1 MPLGT
6 ASILWNLEKQA
17 QLKGNY
23 SNHQEKLSCMK
34 AQQSWRRFSQNMSWI
49 QLFDVNI
56 VCRCEAALGLNPSSN
71 PPSGAGER
79 CYSCE
84 SRWINN
90 ISKNMSLKLES
101 YKFLGDFVLAK
112 VSNILKKTSWR
123 CSKFW
128 QIAGASH
135 GGRCPGRR
143 LGIPLNS
150 DVLFCLAQ
158 IGFKIWPDAFAYT
171 VYIVKYHTVRDTNGL
186 VNLVLIPSRKYF
198 GLA

>member
-1 MPLGT
+1 MLPLQLNWSPSCSTSAVPSSQAAHVARFWRNGNKRGRGSLVIRMPLGCPLGT

-101 YKFLGDFVLAK
+101 
-112 VSNILKKTSWR
+112 
-123 CSKFW
+123 
-128 QIAGASH
+128 
-135 GGRCPGRR
+135 
-143 LGIPLNS
+143 
-150 DVLFCLAQ
+150 
-158 IGFKIWPDAFAYT
+158 
-171 VYIVKYHTVRDTNGL
+171 
-186 VNLVLIPSRKYF
+186 
-198 GLA
+198 

>member
-71 PPSGAGER
+71 HSKLCWGKMLFL
-79 CYSCE
+79 
-84 SRWINN
+84 WVKMDQH
-90 ISKNMSLKLES
+90 ISKNMSLELES
-101 YKFLGDFVLAK
+101 YRFLGDFVLAK

-128 QIAGASH
+128 RSH

-150 DVLFCLAQ
+150 DVLFLFGTDWFQ
-158 IGFKIWPDAFAYT
+158 NLT
-171 VYIVKYHTVRDTNGL
+171 RYICIY
-186 VNLVLIPSRKYF
+186 IYI
-198 GLA
+198 